1 MKRKL
6 YLSIC
11 LSISLIGLSAQISPD
26 LAGRLQ
32 NTLDS
37 IGARYQ
43 LKGATAAL
51 LLPNVGTWTGTYG
64 ISKPGVPVNSS
75 MAFGMG
81 SNTKTYISVLLLKLQ
96 EKGLLSLDDSIGKWI
111 QGYKHV
117 HTKATIRQCLNHTA
131 GHKEYLNAKFNDSL
145 LLNPSKI
152 WTMEEVLLT
161 LDAPNFA
168 PGASWGYSNT
178 NYILAGMVIEKATQ
192 MSFANAMEF
201 YVLEPNNWN
210 STFFFGTPNPA
221 PIPSQWTMNLT
232 GTSQVEMNTYPVN
245 IINQLFSAAGPA
257 GAMMVTAEENV
268 QFWYKLIKENLLTPA
283 SLKELTTTVRL
294 NNFVSYGLG
303 IFRYNREINNR
314 TVYSHGGTFIGFINE
329 NIVDTLS
336 GVTISV
342 LSNQD
347 SLDNDFFLSILIPAL
362 HKHVLNAP
370 PTGLASTEN
379 RVLLSVYPNPA
390 NATLHI
396 ALEGDYNIQKYQLI
410 DSRGALVLSQDFNQQ
425 AIDVSALNEG
435 LYFLQLLAEENVV
448 VAHKK
453 VLIKH

>member
-51 LLPNVGTWTGTYG
+51 HLPNVGTWTGTYG
-64 ISKPGVPVNSS
+64 ISKPGVPISTS

-111 QGYKHV
+111 QGYQHV
-117 HTKATIRQCLNHTA
+117 HTQSTIRQCLNHTA
-131 GHKEYLNAKFNDSL
+131 GHSEYLNAKFNDSL

-221 PIPSQWTMNLT
+221 PIPSQWTMNLN
-232 GTSQVEMNTYPVN
+232 GTSLVEMNTYPLN
-245 IINQLFSAAGPA
+245 LINHLFSAAGPA

-268 QFWYKLIKENLLTPA
+268 QFWHKLIKGNLLTPA

-314 TVYSHGGTFIGFINE
+314 TVYSHGGTFLGFINE
-329 NIVDTLS
+329 NAVDTLS

-342 LSNQD
+342 LTNQD
-347 SLDNDFFLSILIPAL
+347 SLDNDFLLSIVIPAL

-370 PTGLASTEN
+370 PTGLSSLDN
-379 RVLLSVYPNPA
+379 HQPFNVYPNPA
-390 NATLHI
+390 NDQLTIILDAPYSI
-396 ALEGDYNIQKYQLI
+396 SSYQLL
-410 DSRGALVLSQDFNQQ
+410 DSKGAMVLSQDFNQQ
-425 AIDVSALNEG
+425 AIDVSSLNEG
-435 LYFLQLLAEENVV
+435 LYFLQLLAEDGTVW
-448 VAHKK
+448 AHKK
-453 VLIKH
+453 VVIKH